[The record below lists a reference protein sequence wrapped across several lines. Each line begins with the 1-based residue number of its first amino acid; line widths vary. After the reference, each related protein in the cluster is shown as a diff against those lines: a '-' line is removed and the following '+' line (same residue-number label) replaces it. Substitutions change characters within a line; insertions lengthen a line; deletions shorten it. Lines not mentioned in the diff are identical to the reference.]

1 MTTVRHDLVW
11 RQAALRGLLAACA
24 FGLVV
29 APADAQQDVSPPA
42 PIDVN
47 APTLIIEPLPPP
59 RSPVRSASTGKKRGA
74 DSDASKVGRDIDA
87 ASRRV
92 QSDGIGNEVNVRD
105 DANDRDRVL
114 TQRQRAATDDP
125 HEAARLRQEYN
136 QRLAEHERWRDD
148 KQRQRQDLEPPPPA
162 DDDR

>member
-1 MTTVRHDLVW
+1 MTTG
-11 RQAALRGLLAACA
+11 AAIRLSYLAGACA
-24 FGLVV
+24 IGFAV
-29 APADAQQDVSPPA
+29 APARAQQDVSPPP

-47 APTLIIEPLPPP
+47 TPPLIIEPLPQP
-59 RSPVRSASTGKKRGA
+59 RSPVRSSGTGKKRGA
-74 DSDASKVGRDIDA
+74 DSDAAKVGRDIDA

-92 QSDGIGNEVNVRD
+92 QSDRIGNEIEVRD
-105 DANDRDRVL
+105 DAVDRDRVR
-114 TQRQRAATDDP
+114 TERARATSQDP

>member
-1 MTTVRHDLVW
+1 MTAIPAILLRHLGG
-11 RQAALRGLLAACA
+11 AFALALAA
-24 FGLVV
+24 V
-29 APADAQQDVSPPA
+29 PAYAQQDVSPPP

-47 APTLIIEPLPPP
+47 APTLIIEPLPQPQ
-59 RSPVRSASTGKKRGA
+59 SPVRSGGSGKKRGS

-87 ASRRV
+87 ARQRV
-92 QSDGIGNEVNVRD
+92 QSDGIGNEIQVRD
-105 DANDRDRVL
+105 EAMDRDRVRTERL
-114 TQRQRAATDDP
+114 RAATDDP

-148 KQRQRQDLEPPPPA
+148 KERQRQDLEPPPPA

>member
-1 MTTVRHDLVW
+1 MTAIPAIVLRYLGG
-11 RQAALRGLLAACA
+11 AFAIALALTA
-24 FGLVV
+24 
-29 APADAQQDVSPPA
+29 APAGAQQDVSPPP

-59 RSPVRSASTGKKRGA
+59 RSPVRSASTGKKRGS

-92 QSDGIGNEVNVRD
+92 QSDGIGNEIQVRE
-105 DANDRDRVL
+105 DAMDRDRVR
-114 TQRQRAATDDP
+114 TQRLRAATVDP

-136 QRLAEHERWRDD
+136 KRLADHERWRDD
-148 KQRQRQDLEPPPPA
+148 KQRQREDLEPPPA